1 MSEYTKEEAYDLYD
15 KITEMLEDKP
25 MLMVLEVMANIMR
38 NMCDSVTKNQ
48 KAAIVM
54 TILDALGLQEEEG
67 TLQ

>member
-1 MSEYTKEEAYDLYD
+1 MNEYTKEEAYDLYD

>member
-25 MLMVLEVMANIMR
+25 MLMVLEVMANIIR